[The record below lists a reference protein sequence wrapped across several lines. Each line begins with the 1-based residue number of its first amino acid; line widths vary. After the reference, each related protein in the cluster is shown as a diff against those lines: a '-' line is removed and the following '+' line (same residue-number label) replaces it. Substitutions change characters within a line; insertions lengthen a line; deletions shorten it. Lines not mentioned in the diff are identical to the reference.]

1 MKEMTLSTLIAVF
14 QEMLGFWFWV
24 LVAVSIVGLIAVLVV
39 ALTERRI
46 DFARFVGSELI
57 GFLGSI
63 FAIWL
68 ALFVTKSSLSD
79 IGGPIDWVTMVVIFV
94 LGWFGGFVFGYVAL
108 GLISMT
114 RNRKTA

>member
-14 QEMLGFWFWV
+14 QEMMGLWFWV
-24 LVAVSIVGLIAVLVV
+24 LIAASLIGLVAVVVV
-39 ALTERRI
+39 AFGERRI
-46 DFARFVGSELI
+46 DLARFIGSEFI

-68 ALFVTKSSLSD
+68 ALFVTKSSLTD

-108 GLISMT
+108 GLIAMA
-114 RNRKTA
+114 RRKTTA